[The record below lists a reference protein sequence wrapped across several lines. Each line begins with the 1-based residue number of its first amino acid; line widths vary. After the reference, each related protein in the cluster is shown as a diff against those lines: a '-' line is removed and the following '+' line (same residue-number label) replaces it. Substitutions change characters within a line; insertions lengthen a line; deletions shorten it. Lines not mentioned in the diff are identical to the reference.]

1 MTKFINV
8 TPMGD
13 YKLEIST
20 DSNQVFIFD
29 VLPEIKRID
38 CYKSL
43 LDSNFFKAV
52 KFNSHRIY
60 WDKDHDFHIDQVLHS
75 AVEIAQP

>member
-1 MTKFINV
+1 MTKFINA
-8 TPMGD
+8 TPLDD
-13 YKLEIST
+13 YRLKIST
-20 DSNQVFIFD
+20 DNNQVFIFD

-43 LDSNFFKAV
+43 LDDRFFKAV

-60 WDKDHDFHIDQVLHS
+60 WDKDHDFHIDQVLHH
-75 AVEIAQP
+75 AVEMV